1 MIGCFCG
8 VLQLPIHHD
17 FCVGTS
23 IAKLEG
29 PFGWKRLQRAS
40 DLGMEKSLPHGGMS
54 INQRW
59 AKVLIYQ
66 L

>member
-29 PFGWKRLQRAS
+29 AFGWKRLQRAS
-40 DLGMEKSLPHGGMS
+40 DFASMS
-54 INQRW
+54 ERRTGLALDFLNR
-59 AKVLIYQ
+59 LR
-66 L
+66 